1 METKDAT
8 AKSLETGK
16 IHAVYSKKQLLNL
29 SENLDE
35 ARGEQVLVT
44 HFDRLP
50 SIESDQW
57 IGLDLGWHPALKQAV
72 ERLILWYGTQRGG
85 IVLAGEFGCGK
96 THLAQVVSTFWGYT
110 GRMIRESDLIAN
122 IRGSYQAIGHNEQEV
137 LTPYAR
143 AKLLVLDDLGSAY
156 VKSESTDWY
165 QDILWRIL
173 DTRAQENLA
182 TMMTT
187 NFDFNEL
194 SNRLGGRAFDR
205 LGQLLGS
212 RENFVDM
219 SGIPSY
225 RWKSW

>member
-1 METKDAT
+1 
-8 AKSLETGK
+8 
-16 IHAVYSKKQLLNL
+16 LLNL

-35 ARGEQVLVT
+35 GRDEQVLVT

-72 ERLILWYGTQRGG
+72 ERLILWYGTQQGG
-85 IVLAGEFGCGK
+85 IALAGGFGCGK

-156 VKSESTDWY
+156 VKSESTEWY

-219 SGIPSY
+219 SEIPSY